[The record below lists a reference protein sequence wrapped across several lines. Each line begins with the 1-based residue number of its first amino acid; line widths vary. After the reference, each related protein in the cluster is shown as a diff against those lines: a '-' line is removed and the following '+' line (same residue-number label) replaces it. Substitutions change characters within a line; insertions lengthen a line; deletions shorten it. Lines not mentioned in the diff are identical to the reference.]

1 MPRVREP
8 QLMSGTGDQTAK
20 FGAVR
25 RASFRVTRAANDN
38 HPTHALW
45 RRFVAGG
52 MAVLFAVSLILV
64 GLVCIARADEALS
77 PFIIGN

>member
-1 MPRVREP
+1 
-8 QLMSGTGDQTAK
+8 
-20 FGAVR
+20 
-25 RASFRVTRAANDN
+25 
-38 HPTHALW
+38 
-45 RRFVAGG
+45 

>member
-8 QLMSGTGDQTAK
+8 QVMSGSGDQTAQ

-25 RASFRVTRAANDN
+25 RAPFRVTRAANDN

-52 MAVLFAVSLILV
+52 MAVLFAASLILV
-64 GLVCIARADEALS
+64 GLVCIARADEAA
-77 PFIIGN
+77 PFITGN